1 MEKEIDLK
9 CIFCKELCIKE
20 FSRLR
25 EQGANTIN
33 NASQIKQDTIV
44 AEVGDCVHK
53 QCRLDYIRRPAV
65 INTNNPPSVSLR
77 SSTVD
82 FNFRTHCFLCGNFV
96 TDREKLNKK
105 VSYVSCKNKNVD
117 NSILKVVDERKD
129 DWSIEVK
136 GRLAV
141 VNDLRAEDSLYHVRC
156 NSYFR
161 TGKSNPMSQDSQRK
175 RGRPADSEK
184 EVAFLEVADYLSK
197 QEDY

>member
-9 CIFCKELCIKE
+9 CIFCKELCVKD

-44 AEVGDCVHK
+44 AEVGDYVHK
-53 QCRLDYIRRPAV
+53 QCRLDYIRRPEV
-65 INTNNPPSVSLR
+65 INTNNPPTVSLR

-105 VSYVSCKNKNVD
+105 VCYVSCKNKNVD
-117 NSILKVVDERKD
+117 NSILKVVDKRKD

-136 GRLAV
+136 GRL
-141 VNDLRAEDSLYHVRC
+141 
-156 NSYFR
+156 
-161 TGKSNPMSQDSQRK
+161 G
-175 RGRPADSEK
+175 
-184 EVAFLEVADYLSK
+184 
-197 QEDY
+197 